1 MAKLTN
7 LTTLAKT
14 SVVDTDYLLITNST
28 SQNSKKIS
36 VSTLFPAFATSGA
49 GSEDIWVSVTNKN
62 QLNFK
67 GIKSG
72 DTGLLTVATTTN
84 NIVLTALEAGIDLSL
99 CNNTT
104 SGFSSGVDFTGVVTG
119 ENAVVNG
126 ATGLAT
132 IAKGAILYAN
142 AENTIVATA
151 APTNGQI
158 LMGNATLGYPVLNT
172 ITGGDNV
179 TVINTAGSI
188 SIAADLTTM
197 AAVLDMANY
206 GIDLGTGWL
215 SGNGTA
221 EGININTDGKVFI
234 GEDTPTA
241 AFVSAL
247 NIKGSIEFTN
257 NAAPTIKPTATIST
271 NVGMAVTIEGG
282 SSASGAAGNLN
293 LTAGTASGSA
303 AGGDVIITAGRDTSG
318 SADGDIQLKTYT
330 AGTATA
336 GLTVAAEGQNVT
348 VDTGNLIIT
357 GAAKGIVH
365 TGSGTVTQGTSGTPN
380 YATDVTIHATSGIIT
395 LDSAETLAAGA
406 FEEFVVT
413 NNTVQADSVILLQIQ
428 SLAEGSETA
437 DSSLIAYTNTI
448 AGGSF
453 NILLQN
459 GSDAVLA
466 AGARKI
472 HFLVINNS

>member
-126 ATGLAT
+126 GTGLAT

-179 TVINTAGSI
+179 TVTNTAGSI

-257 NAAPTIKPTATIST
+257 NAAPTIKPTATTST

-348 VDTGNLIIT
+348 VDTGNLVIT
-357 GAAKGIVH
+357 AAGKGIIH
-365 TGSGTVTQGTSGTPN
+365 TGSGTVTQATNHGTDTAAINSTSG
-380 YATDVTIHATSGIIT
+380 VIT
-395 LDSAETLAAGA
+395 LAAVALAAGA
-406 FEEFVVT
+406 EADFAVPNST
-413 NNTVQADSVILLQIQ
+413 IQADSVILLTVQ
-428 SLAEGSETA
+428 SPAAATATNNATLVAQLDEVNAGSMNIRLSNPGAAATA
-437 DSSLIAYTNTI
+437 ASAS
-448 AGGSF
+448 
-453 NILLQN
+453 
-459 GSDAVLA
+459 
-466 AGARKI
+466 KI